1 MSEPCVIF
9 GMESSCDETSCA
21 LVEDGRR
28 VLSNIVATQI
38 ELHTRYGGVVPE
50 IASRANIEAVNSV
63 IAQALTKAGV
73 ATADIRAVAVTNE
86 PGLIGS
92 LLVGLMAAKTL
103 AWVWDVPLLGV
114 NHIYA
119 HAYAAALDAG
129 PIDYPA
135 VALICSRRA
144 YSALPLRLAD
154 GDGTAGQHHR

>member
-38 ELHTRYGGVVPE
+38 ELHTRDGGVVPE
-50 IASRANIEAVNSV
+50 IASRAHIEAVNSV

-73 ATADIRAVAVTNE
+73 APADIRAVAVTNE

-119 HAYAAALDAG
+119 HAYAAGLMPG
-129 PIDYPA
+129 RSTTPP
-135 VALICSRRA
+135 S
-144 YSALPLRLAD
+144 P
-154 GDGTAGQHHR
+154 